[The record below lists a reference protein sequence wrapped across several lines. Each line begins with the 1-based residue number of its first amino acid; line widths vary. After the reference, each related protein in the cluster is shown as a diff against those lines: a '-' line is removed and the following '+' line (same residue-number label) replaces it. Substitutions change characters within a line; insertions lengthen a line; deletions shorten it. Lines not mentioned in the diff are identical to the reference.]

1 MRSRGHVLVLGVTL
15 AAVLAAAGSA
25 LAATGTAARQ
35 ALFQKVLADPGN
47 VKLALTYA
55 KLAAETGDLE
65 AAVSTLERL
74 LIFSPNVAA
83 LNLELGTLYYRL
95 GANAAATAYFKA
107 AIAAPDATPAIRA
120 TATAFLARASEG
132 NAADRNLASLT
143 FGARYQTNANG
154 GADNPWANLNGV
166 PFLLSP
172 AAVASPDANGF
183 VAGTIHLTNDLHAQG
198 DRFDTD
204 ITVYGALYRQQSDLN
219 ALAGEIRLGPVYNLK
234 RIGIANSTLGIYGIG
249 DAEGLGGNPYYL
261 AYGLGTVLTTTL
273 DPQTQSHMRLEY
285 RQEVFENSALRPTVS
300 DMNGA
305 RVRLSGDIRRQLNP
319 TVALYGSVYGE
330 RKGAVAADQA
340 DWEMGATLGTTLTLP
355 AGGASPW
362 LLDLSAGALE
372 RDFDGPD
379 PAISTAGRHD
389 TKGFVQGVL
398 TVPLPQ
404 GWAAQAAIGYSRQ
417 FSTYDVY
424 TFSDTS
430 TSLALTKSF

>member
-1 MRSRGHVLVLGVTL
+1 VLGL
-15 AAVLAAAGSA
+15 A
-25 LAATGTAARQ
+25 LAAILGAASPALADSGAAARQ

-47 VKLALTYA
+47 VKLALAYA
-55 KLAAETGDLE
+55 KLAAQTGDLE
-65 AAVSTLERL
+65 GAVSTLERL
-74 LIFSPNVAA
+74 LIFSPEVAA

-95 GANAAATAYFKA
+95 GANATASAYFKA
-107 AIAAPDATPAIRA
+107 AIAAPDATPALKA
-120 TATAFLARASEG
+120 SAAAFLARATEG
-132 NAADRNLASLT
+132 SAADRNMATLT

-172 AAVASPDANGF
+172 AAVASPDANAF
-183 VAGTIHLTNDLHAQG
+183 AAGTIHLTTDLHDQG

-204 ITVYGALYRQQSDLN
+204 INLYGALYNQQSDLN

-249 DAEGLGGNPYYL
+249 DAEGLGGAPYYL
-261 AYGLGTVLTTTL
+261 AIGLGTVLTTAL
-273 DPQTQSHMRLEY
+273 DPQTQSHVRLEY
-285 RQEVFENSALRPTVS
+285 RQETFENSTLRPTVS
-300 DMNGA
+300 DMDGA
-305 RVRLSGDIRRQLNP
+305 RLRLSGDIRRQLNP
-319 TVALYGSVYGE
+319 TLSLYGSVYGE

-340 DWEMGATLGTTLTLP
+340 DWEMGASLGTTLTLP
-355 AGGASPW
+355 AGGANPW

-389 TKGFVQGVL
+389 TRGFVQGVL
-398 TVPLPQ
+398 TVPLAQ
-404 GWAAQAAIGYSRQ
+404 GWAAQAAVGYSRQ
-417 FSTYDVY
+417 LSNYDVY